1 MAKLSRRKLSA
12 HAAKQLRT
20 GASTEKVLRQ
30 VAAYLVDT
38 GRNNEAPLVARDIES
53 ALAGNGLVVGTV
65 TSARPLSDAALSSVK
80 SFIKTSDSSVE
91 NVILRQQ
98 IDESLI
104 GGMKL
109 ELPGRQL
116 DASVKAKLMKVT
128 V

>member
-53 ALAGNGLVVGTV
+53 ALADNGLVVGTV